1 MITEKSV
8 VFYEK
13 NKFFYEISGVFY
25 VIKKICYKFA
35 VVNAVIDKLSAVIS
49 KFFAVIRKLSTVF
62 DKLSAVIDKKNT
74 VIVKFNTLF
83 DKLLRDKL
91 GEFSVGLAP
100 MDDITTTEFRNIC
113 KNYGADILITEFV
126 AADAIIRNVEKSFHK
141 IKFSDNERPIGIQ
154 LFGSSKEV
162 MVEAAQRV
170 ESLNPDFID
179 LNWGCPM
186 RKIADKQAGSGIL
199 LSIDK
204 MIDITKAVVKSVRLP
219 VSIKTRIG
227 YSEKHTHISDF
238 CEELQDCGIQ
248 LLTIHGRYKQQL
260 YKGSADWNEISKVK
274 NNPRI
279 KIPIF
284 GNGDIDSPHKMLEY
298 RNRYGVDG
306 ILIGRYAIGRP
317 YIFKQCHQLLKNENL
332 YQPTIQEIVKI
343 VQQHL
348 DMMVANHG
356 EFRAITVMK
365 KFYSKYFNSIP
376 DFKQTKL
383 QLMTAKSQVE
393 VVNILNKI
401 INS

>member
-1 MITEKSV
+1 M
-8 VFYEK
+8 
-13 NKFFYEISGVFY
+13 
-25 VIKKICYKFA
+25 
-35 VVNAVIDKLSAVIS
+35 
-49 KFFAVIRKLSTVF
+49 
-62 DKLSAVIDKKNT
+62 
-74 VIVKFNTLF
+74 
-83 DKLLRDKL
+83 
-91 GEFSVGLAP
+91 
-100 MDDITTTEFRNIC
+100 
-113 KNYGADILITEFV
+113 
-126 AADAIIRNVEKSFHK
+126 
-141 IKFSDNERPIGIQ
+141 
-154 LFGSSKEV
+154 
-162 MVEAAQRV
+162 
-170 ESLNPDFID
+170 
-179 LNWGCPM
+179 
-186 RKIADKQAGSGIL
+186 
-199 LSIDK
+199 
-204 MIDITKAVVKSVRLP
+204 
-219 VSIKTRIG
+219 
-227 YSEKHTHISDF
+227 
-238 CEELQDCGIQ
+238 QDCGIQ